1 MTRSSR
7 HRGRS
12 GRFRHVPVRHGI
24 NWRRALLLV
33 PVLLGLLVV
42 SLVEHGDLAYGK
54 VGPAAIVAALKDPL
68 SLFAERSP
76 GVRGAGTL
84 LSTKGPHE
92 RVLSTVRDREP
103 FYDIPS
109 AVEGPA
115 APVLSALPQ
124 DGILP
129 ADQLLGSF
137 PWPPPY
143 YGGPWPGGPG
153 TGPLPPPPVTPPVT
167 PPPVTP
173 PPVTP
178 PPVTPPVTTGVP
190 EPATWLMM
198 IFGLFAVMAMGCRRV
213 NALPGSLTK
222 SV

>member
-1 MTRSSR
+1 MTRSSH

-12 GRFRHVPVRHGI
+12 GRFHHVPIRHRI
-24 NWRRALLLV
+24 NWKRALLLV
-33 PVLLGLLVV
+33 PVLLGLLIV
-42 SLVEHGDLAYGK
+42 SLVEHGDIAYGK
-54 VGPAAIVAALKDPL
+54 IGPAAIVAALKDPL

-76 GVRGAGTL
+76 GERGAGTL

-129 ADQLLGSF
+129 ADRLLDSF
-137 PWPPPY
+137 PWAPPY
-143 YGGPWPGGPG
+143 YGPWPGGPG
-153 TGPLPPPPVTPPVT
+153 TGPLPPPPVT
-167 PPPVTP
+167 PPVTP

-198 IFGLFAVMAMGCRRV
+198 IFGLFAVMAMGFRRA
-213 NALPGSLTK
+213 NAQPGSHIK
-222 SV
+222 SA